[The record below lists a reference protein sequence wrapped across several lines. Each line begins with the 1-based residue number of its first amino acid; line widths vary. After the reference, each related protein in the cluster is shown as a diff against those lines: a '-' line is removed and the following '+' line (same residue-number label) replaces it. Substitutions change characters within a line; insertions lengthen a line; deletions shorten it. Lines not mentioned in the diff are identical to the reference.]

1 MRQTI
6 NAGLAVL
13 VLSLGLATPVAAG
26 PSEDAGAAY
35 NRGDYATALR
45 LWLPLAVQ
53 GDVFAQFALG
63 FMYDKGR
70 GVPSDGVEA
79 VRWYRKAAEQG
90 DAEAQA
96 SLGNMY
102 AAGRGVPQDYAQAVR
117 WYRKAAEQG
126 NAEAQASLGNS
137 YATGRGVPQDYA
149 EEIKWTRRA
158 AEQGNA
164 CAQLSLSMSYQT
176 GRGVPQDFVHAHM
189 WANLAA
195 AQPESA
201 VSRIATVARDTL
213 AAKMTPAQ
221 IAEAQRL
228 AREWK
233 PKSEQRRVSPLRK
246 NGDGRSSAG
255 QS

>member
-6 NAGLAVL
+6 KAGLAVL

-102 AAGRGVPQDYAQAVR
+102 AAGRGVPQDYAPAVR
-117 WYRKAAEQG
+117 WYRKAAERSVS
-126 NAEAQASLGNS
+126 ASTCTISISGTPQLLKRLTTNS
-137 YATGRGVPQDYA
+137 VMG
-149 EEIKWTRRA
+149 
-158 AEQGNA
+158 
-164 CAQLSLSMSYQT
+164 
-176 GRGVPQDFVHAHM
+176 
-189 WANLAA
+189 
-195 AQPESA
+195 
-201 VSRIATVARDTL
+201 
-213 AAKMTPAQ
+213 
-221 IAEAQRL
+221 
-228 AREWK
+228 
-233 PKSEQRRVSPLRK
+233 
-246 NGDGRSSAG
+246 
-255 QS
+255 